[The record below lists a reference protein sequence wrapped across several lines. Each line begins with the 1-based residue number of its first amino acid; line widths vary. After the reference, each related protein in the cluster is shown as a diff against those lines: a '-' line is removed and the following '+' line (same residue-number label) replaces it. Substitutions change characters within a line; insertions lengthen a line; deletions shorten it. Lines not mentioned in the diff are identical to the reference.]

1 MKHFVRKLIYD
12 KILSIIFNKIDGGV
26 FMGFLRSKKDD
37 EKQAKAMDNSDL
49 NNIGS
54 TDLLQLL
61 LKRMVYEGEYNKA
74 ENLLFEELEKN
85 KTKSIQDVGI
95 KFYNMLLEK
104 SDEDLIKNNFSREE
118 VYQGL
123 NDINSLNFD

>member
-1 MKHFVRKLIYD
+1 
-12 KILSIIFNKIDGGV
+12 
-26 FMGFLRSKKDD
+26 MGFLRSKKDD
-37 EKQAKAMDNSDL
+37 DKQAKAMDNSDL

-85 KTKSIQDVGI
+85 KTKSIKDAGI
-95 KFYNMLLEK
+95 NFYNMLLEK

-118 VYQGL
+118 VFQGL
-123 NDINSLNFD
+123 NDINSINFD